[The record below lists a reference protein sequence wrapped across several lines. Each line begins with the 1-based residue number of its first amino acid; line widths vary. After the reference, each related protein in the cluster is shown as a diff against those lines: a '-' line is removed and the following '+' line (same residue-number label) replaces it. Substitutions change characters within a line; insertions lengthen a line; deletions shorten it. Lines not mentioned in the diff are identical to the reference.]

1 MRGPRG
7 RGGPWRF
14 VDDLIHQRR
23 PRPFRARPGD
33 EEQVRMGILLGS
45 ARPGAGAVRPEFVE
59 QLHRRLAAAGL
70 ETGAATAGPGAEA
83 QGTAEAQ
90 STAEAAAGARAG
102 GSGGPFRP
110 EGPARSTR
118 RRVVQVTSLAAGSA
132 AVGAGLDRVLAGRP
146 GGPAATADEAPP
158 VDQTAVLTPNSGVWR
173 TVATSRDLPV
183 GGVHPF
189 DAGTVSGFVERG
201 ADGRVRGVTGT
212 CTHQGCRLVLD
223 PAVARLNCPC
233 HRTVFAVTGEVVR
246 SQLRPQPRR
255 LPELRVREIDGLVQV
270 FVPPN
275 SV

>member
-14 VDDLIHQRR
+14 IEDLIHQRR

-33 EEQVRMGILLGS
+33 DEQVRTAILLSS
-45 ARPGAGAVRPEFVE
+45 ARPGAGAVRPDFVE
-59 QLHRRLAAAGL
+59 QLHRRLAAAEL
-70 ETGAATAGPGAEA
+70 EAAAAGPGAEA
-83 QGTAEAQ
+83 ASGAQ
-90 STAEAAAGARAG
+90 AG
-102 GSGGPFRP
+102 GPDGRYRP
-110 EGPARSTR
+110 EGSARSTR

-132 AVGAGLDRVLAGRP
+132 AVGAGLDRVLASRAGSQP
-146 GGPAATADEAPP
+146 ATADEAPP
-158 VDQTAVLTPNSGVWR
+158 VDQTAVLTPNNGVWR
-173 TVATSRDLPV
+173 TVATARDLPV

-189 DAGTVSGFVERG
+189 DAGAVSGFVERG
-201 ADGRVRGVTGT
+201 ADGQVRGVTGT

-275 SV
+275 PV

>member
-1 MRGPRG
+1 VRGPRG

-14 VDDLIHQRR
+14 IEDLIHQRR
-23 PRPFRARPGD
+23 PRPFRARPQD
-33 EEQVRMGILLGS
+33 AEQVRTAILLGS

-59 QLHRRLAAAGL
+59 QLHRRLAAAEP
-70 ETGAATAGPGAEA
+70 ETGAAAAGPGAEA
-83 QGTAEAQ
+83 AD
-90 STAEAAAGARAG
+90 GARPG
-102 GSGGPFRP
+102 GSGGPHRA
-110 EGPARSTR
+110 EGSARSTR
-118 RRVVQVTSLAAGSA
+118 RRVVQVSSLAAGSA

-146 GGPAATADEAPP
+146 DGRAATADEGPP

-173 TVATSRDLPV
+173 TVATTRDLPV

-201 ADGRVRGVTGT
+201 ADGQVRGVTGT

-270 FVPPN
+270 LVPPN